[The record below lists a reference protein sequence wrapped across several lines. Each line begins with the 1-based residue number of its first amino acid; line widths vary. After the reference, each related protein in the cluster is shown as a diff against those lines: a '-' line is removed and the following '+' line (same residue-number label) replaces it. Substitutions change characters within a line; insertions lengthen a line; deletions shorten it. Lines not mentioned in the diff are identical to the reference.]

1 MSRRR
6 MALICVFLLIALGS
20 GGYLLHF
27 YLQRQSAA
35 QIYTDLQA
43 AVSSEAAQPAK
54 PAPSAAP
61 VEVPIDFAL
70 LQDTDANIYAW
81 LEIPGTAVAYPVAQ
95 HPTDDVYYLNHTIES
110 VEGLPGSIY
119 TESGNARDFSDFN
132 TVLYG
137 HNMKNG
143 TMFGSLKQYRDP
155 DFLAQHRTI
164 LIYTPTEKRVYR
176 VFAAVVYSDEHIL
189 TSFDLTAAEERRRFL
204 ASLSETG
211 SSASQVLD
219 DVDVTE
225 DSRLLTLSTC
235 IGSQPNNRYLVVA
248 VYTGAGE

>member
-1 MSRRR
+1 M
-6 MALICVFLLIALGS
+6 
-20 GGYLLHF
+20 
-27 YLQRQSAA
+27 
-35 QIYTDLQA
+35 
-43 AVSSEAAQPAK
+43 
-54 PAPSAAP
+54 
-61 VEVPIDFAL
+61 
-70 LQDTDANIYAW
+70 
-81 LEIPGTAVAYPVAQ
+81 
-95 HPTDDVYYLNHTIES
+95 
-110 VEGLPGSIY
+110 EGLPGSIY

-225 DSRLLTLSTC
+225 YSRLLTLSTC